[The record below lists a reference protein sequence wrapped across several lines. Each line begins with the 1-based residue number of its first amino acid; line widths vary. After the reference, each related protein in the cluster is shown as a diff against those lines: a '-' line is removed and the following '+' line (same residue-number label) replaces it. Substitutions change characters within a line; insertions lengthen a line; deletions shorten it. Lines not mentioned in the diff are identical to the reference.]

1 MTAVETPVPLRATEP
16 TPTVLLMVRLPEA
29 PCAVTG
35 VYVRVA
41 LIELPG
47 ATTAPADRPDTANGA
62 ATVKELT
69 VSGLAPEFPT
79 VTVRAAL
86 LPTAT

>member
-1 MTAVETPVPLRATEP
+1 MTAVETPVPLRATVP

-29 PCAVTG
+29 PRVTG